1 MKIKSFILALCA
13 LAVSIQASAFDL
25 NSLKNLNLGGVI
37 NSLISTD
44 KVEVTDLTG
53 TWVVTGP
60 AVVFKSE
67 NLLQKAGGTAA
78 EATIESKLAPY
89 YERAGVNG
97 LQLTFDGSENFVMT
111 FKNGR
116 TINGTFTK
124 GTTDVTLVFNFSA
137 LGSTKLKSVT
147 AYVSKGP
154 QPSLTFDISK
164 LSNII
169 SAAAKYT
176 SNRTVSTVSSL
187 LSSYTR
193 ISCGFKLQQQN

>member
-116 TINGTFTK
+116 TISGTVTK
-124 GTTDVTLVFNFSA
+124 GSTDGTLVFNFSA

-147 AYVSKGP
+147 AYVSKGT
-154 QPSLTFDISK
+154 QLSLTFDISK

-176 SNRTVSTVSSL
+176 NNRTVSTVSSL
-187 LSSYTR
+187 LSSYKG
-193 ISCGFKLQQQN
+193 IYCGFKLQQQN